1 MDGVS
6 GIVLAAQTIFT
17 GAWALFS
24 IEIPGLP
31 GISFGMLLVA
41 LLLASVSIRIV
52 LHVLGF
58 SSDSKG

>member
-1 MDGVS
+1 MSD
-6 GIVLAAQTIFT
+6 IILAAQTMFS

-31 GISFGMLLVA
+31 GISFGILLVA
-41 LLLASVSIRIV
+41 LLLASISIRVV

-58 SSDSKG
+58 SSDSE

>member
-1 MDGVS
+1 MSD
-6 GIVLAAQTIFT
+6 IILAAQTMFS

-41 LLLASVSIRIV
+41 LLLASISIRVV

-58 SSDSKG
+58 SSDSE

>member
-6 GIVLAAQTIFT
+6 DIVLAAQTIFT

-41 LLLASVSIRIV
+41 LLLASISIRVV